1 MSPDDTV
8 VWETQLRH
16 FVSHQDQGFMLFQ
29 LGPFS
34 SGDPE
39 RVAEKLLSLM
49 QQMEAWG
56 SFGQGIVT
64 THGNPANPH
73 YVLAALRDK
82 DYEDWLEDKKRK
94 KDQYWW
100 DRHFAELKAY
110 VAEQGSAD
118 LRWID
123 TTTRE
128 RFWLGVWC
136 MHQRRM
142 YHAQKL
148 KPDQVSLLESLPGLS
163 WGSGECEW

>member
-1 MSPDDTV
+1 MSPDDAV
-8 VWETQLRH
+8 LWETQLRH
-16 FVSHQDQGFMLFQ
+16 FVSYQDQGFILFQ
-29 LGPFS
+29 LAPFP

-39 RVAEKLLSLM
+39 EVAELVGLM
-49 QQMEAWG
+49 RQMEKWG
-56 SFGQGIVT
+56 SFGKELIA

-73 YVLAALRDK
+73 YVLAALRAK
-82 DYEDWLEDKKRK
+82 DYEDWLGDNKRK

-123 TTTRE
+123 TTTRD

-148 KPDQVSLLESLPGLS
+148 RPDQVKLLESLPGWN
-163 WGSGECEW
+163 WGVGDCEW